1 MAINIEEISQIIRKQ
16 VEDYDK
22 QSEVTESGTVITS
35 SDGTARVYGLENA
48 MMGELLEFPHNIFGL
63 VLNLEED
70 NVGCALLGEG
80 HLIKEGDVVKRTQI
94 M

>member
-16 VEDYDK
+16 VEDFDREI
-22 QSEVTESGTVITS
+22 EVTESGTVITS

-48 MMGELLEFPHNIFGL
+48 MEGELLAFPNDVYGL

-70 NVGCALLGEG
+70 NVGCALLGDE
-80 HLIKEGDVVKRTQI
+80 RFA
-94 M
+94 